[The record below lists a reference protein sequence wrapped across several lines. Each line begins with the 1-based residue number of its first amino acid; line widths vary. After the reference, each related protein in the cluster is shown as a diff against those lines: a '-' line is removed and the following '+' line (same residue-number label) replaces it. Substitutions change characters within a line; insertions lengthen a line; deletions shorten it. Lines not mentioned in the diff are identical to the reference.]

1 MRYFVT
7 AAWWRR
13 RKLAP
18 MKPLPLA
25 ALAVALAA
33 GPVCGAQLYKWVD
46 EKGRVEW
53 RDTPPPPEAKNVEQR
68 TMRGN
73 TVQTSDLPYSVQQA
87 VKNFPVTLWVV
98 PDCEP
103 CTAARNHLAKRGV
116 PHTERDARKE
126 GDALKKLT
134 GGMDLPVLT
143 VGSRILKGYLD
154 TDWDAALDSAGYP
167 RTPPPGMKT
176 QAQASPAKSEAK
188 ADAPK
193 PTAPK
198 PTAKQP

>member
-1 MRYFVT
+1 
-7 AAWWRR
+7 
-13 RKLAP
+13 
-18 MKPLPLA
+18 MKPLSVA
-25 ALAVALAA
+25 AFAFVLAA
-33 GPVCGAQLYKWVD
+33 GPAAGAQLYKWVD

-68 TMRGN
+68 NVRGN
-73 TVQTSDLPYSVQQA
+73 TMQTSDVPYSVQQA

-116 PHTERDARKE
+116 PHTERDPRKE
-126 GDALKKLT
+126 GDVLKKLT

-143 VGSRILKGYLD
+143 VGSRVLKGYLD
-154 TDWDAALDSAGYP
+154 TDWDAALDTAGYP
-167 RTPPPGMKT
+167 RTAPPGMKAQT
-176 QAQASPAKSEAK
+176 QASATKSEAK

-193 PTAPK
+193 ATTPK
-198 PTAKQP
+198 PPAKQP